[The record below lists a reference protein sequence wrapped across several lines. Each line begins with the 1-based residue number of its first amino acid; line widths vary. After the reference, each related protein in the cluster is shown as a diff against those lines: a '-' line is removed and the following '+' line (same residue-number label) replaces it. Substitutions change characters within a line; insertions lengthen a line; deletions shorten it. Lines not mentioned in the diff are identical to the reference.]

1 MNLSDWIKAATL
13 ITQQKQGAATTD
25 TDQLSSMPLS
35 QLAMDDSGPPVVH
48 YGMYVPTATNTPT
61 HVETLQQE
69 DTDQQIIPGIPQGSL
84 YPTLASLSSK
94 ERTSPEETQTL
105 HDKVSKGLEK
115 YLQDAE
121 QCELWKST
129 TLMAILQAKMLN
141 LAQKTQNRH
150 PLQTSK

>member
-13 ITQQKQGAATTD
+13 ITQQKQEAATTY

-48 YGMYVPTATNTPT
+48 YGMHVPAATSTPT
-61 HVETLQQE
+61 HMEINTYTSQQE
-69 DTDQQIIPGIPQGSL
+69 DTYQQIMPGIPQGSL

-105 HDKVSKGLEK
+105 CDKVSKGLEK

-121 QCELWKST
+121 
-129 TLMAILQAKMLN
+129 
-141 LAQKTQNRH
+141 H
-150 PLQTSK
+150 